1 MELPLWLLDG
11 GVFILNKD
19 IRFPGHD
26 LYKKTYNVL
35 LNISQIHSQT
45 LCYPNL
51 LRDFFID
58 VFGRSGDFR
67 GNI

>member
-1 MELPLWLLDG
+1 MVLDG
-11 GVFILNKD
+11 RVFILIKTFC
-19 IRFPGHD
+19 FPGHD

-35 LNISQIHSQT
+35 LNIGQIHSQT